1 MKKIVALIL
10 VLLSLLLLYGCEK
23 PIASDYVRGYK
34 AKIDNDIPY
43 VYTQGAKT
51 VNGHHL
57 TYGYYE
63 KERPYREFVNEYG
76 NKIIRESEYEGQN
89 YYYTVFF
96 TDDNSIYYVFLTK
109 TENGDFVLKKGEV
122 DWISADS
129 YSACYSAGEV
139 LYTVCDKMYLLLE
152 QDL

>member
-51 VNGHHL
+51 VDGHHL

-76 NKIIRESEYEGQN
+76 NKITMESYRLSIIVSNLANAFSMALTIRFCSARGGRGNIVSATLSE
-89 YYYTVFF
+89 
-96 TDDNSIYYVFLTK
+96 LR
-109 TENGDFVLKKGEV
+109 FVTTPPLATSV
-122 DWISADS
+122 N
-129 YSACYSAGEV
+129 
-139 LYTVCDKMYLLLE
+139 
-152 QDL
+152 